1 MPHSIR
7 NKKIIITGCAGFIGS
22 NMTDHLLNYNNK
34 IIGIDDLST
43 GEKFFLQNSFKN
55 KNFKFIKS
63 DLTNLKTAKKI
74 VKNADIV
81 MHFAANADVRYG
93 HKDTYRDIKQNTL
106 VTYSVL
112 ESMRV
117 NNIKNI
123 AFCSTGSVY
132 GEAKNFPTPENDTF
146 PIQTS
151 FYGASKLAGESLIQA
166 YCEAFNFKSWIF
178 RFVSILGNRYTHGH
192 VYDFLKQ
199 LDKNP
204 KKLKVLGD
212 GNQRKSYLHVDDC
225 ISAILTAVNKSKN
238 KVNIF
243 NLGTNEYITVKDSI
257 KEICKTNNLKPK
269 LNFLGGKRGWIGD
282 SPFIYLDCK
291 KIRSLGWKPKFSI
304 KKSLILTTKYIND
317 NKWIFKIRK

>member
-1 MPHSIR
+1 
-7 NKKIIITGCAGFIGS
+7 
-22 NMTDHLLNYNNK
+22 MTDHLLNCNNK
-34 IIGIDDLST
+34 ILGIDNFST
-43 GEKFFLQNSFKN
+43 GQEFFLKNARKN
-55 KNFKFIKS
+55 KNFKFKKL
-63 DLTNLKTAKKI
+63 DLTKLNDVKKV
-74 VKNADIV
+74 VKKADIV

-93 HKDTYRDIKQNTL
+93 YKDTYRDIKQNTL
-106 VTYSVL
+106 VTYNIL
-112 ESMRV
+112 ESMRL

-123 AFCSTGSVY
+123 IFCSTGSVY
-132 GEAKNFPTPENDTF
+132 GEAKNLPTPENDSF

-199 LDKNP
+199 LNKNSN
-204 KKLKVLGD
+204 KLKVLGD
-212 GNQRKSYLHVDDC
+212 GNQKKSYLHIDDC
-225 ISAILTAVNKSKN
+225 ISAMIIAIKKSKN

-243 NLGTNEYITVKDSI
+243 NLGTNEYLTVKDSI
-257 KEICKTNNLKPK
+257 KVICKTNNLKPK
-269 LNFLGGKRGWIGD
+269 IKFLGGKRGWIGD

-304 KKSLILTTKYIND
+304 KESLIHTTRFISN